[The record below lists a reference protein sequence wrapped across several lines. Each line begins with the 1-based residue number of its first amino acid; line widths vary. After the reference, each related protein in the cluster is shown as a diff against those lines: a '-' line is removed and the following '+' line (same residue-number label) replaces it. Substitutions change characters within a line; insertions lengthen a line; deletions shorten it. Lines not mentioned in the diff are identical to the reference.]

1 MKAIFLPLL
10 LFWAICYAMSKY
22 SQYLELKYKTDR

>member
-1 MKAIFLPLL
+1 MEGYIASI

-22 SQYLELKYKTDR
+22 SQYLELKYKTER